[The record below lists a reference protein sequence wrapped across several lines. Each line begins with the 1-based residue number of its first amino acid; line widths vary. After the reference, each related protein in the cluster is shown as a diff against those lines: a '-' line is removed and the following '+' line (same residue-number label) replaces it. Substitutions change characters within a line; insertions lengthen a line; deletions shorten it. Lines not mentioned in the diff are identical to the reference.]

1 MRISQIYNLEKSQA
15 ELDFVDID
23 PEMDLPLFL
32 DPFFLGKKQDHW
44 SIEAT
49 ATLRDF
55 FQCLISLIRDGRIDE
70 AKDLFDYL
78 HEPNTTCLGMS
89 TRNPQGRGVGHED
102 TDKIFSNLLQSRAIQ
117 TGLIQDIEDNVLFVD
132 NFGKDKLSDMTTNI
146 ITSHLVEYTINQ
158 CTLHNIP
165 LVSNISSGFFWD
177 RRNNEWDEVHTDAL
191 LINGKRI
198 LLVPKG
204 VVSFCKAYTP
214 NRYYNHFVLNYL
226 QNEHIRLRS
235 ALVQRRQNGTPYVT
249 KKSIKERNP
258 LSKDFLRRFTHEH
271 PELLDRFKENT
282 KIESLSNWEIT
293 EIDIRGVSQAIIQRL
308 RQIPFGQANASAFH
322 NLIIGAL
329 EMIFYPYLINPV
341 KEREIH
347 EGRKR
352 IDITFDNA
360 ADGGIFY
367 RLSEIFHL
375 PCPYVFIECK
385 NYTGDVANPELDQLA
400 GRFSFNRGRVGFLVC
415 RNIES
420 YALFVNRCKDTY
432 RDDRGL
438 IVPLTDDD
446 IICMLENLNEYNT
459 NFIDDFLS
467 NKVRD
472 IVVG

>member
-89 TRNPQGRGVGHED
+89 TGNPQGRGVGHED

-177 RRNNEWDEVHTDAL
+177 RRNNE
-191 LINGKRI
+191 
-198 LLVPKG
+198 
-204 VVSFCKAYTP
+204 
-214 NRYYNHFVLNYL
+214 
-226 QNEHIRLRS
+226 
-235 ALVQRRQNGTPYVT
+235 
-249 KKSIKERNP
+249 
-258 LSKDFLRRFTHEH
+258 
-271 PELLDRFKENT
+271 
-282 KIESLSNWEIT
+282 
-293 EIDIRGVSQAIIQRL
+293 
-308 RQIPFGQANASAFH
+308 
-322 NLIIGAL
+322 
-329 EMIFYPYLINPV
+329 
-341 KEREIH
+341 
-347 EGRKR
+347 
-352 IDITFDNA
+352 
-360 ADGGIFY
+360 
-367 RLSEIFHL
+367 
-375 PCPYVFIECK
+375 
-385 NYTGDVANPELDQLA
+385 
-400 GRFSFNRGRVGFLVC
+400 
-415 RNIES
+415 
-420 YALFVNRCKDTY
+420 
-432 RDDRGL
+432 
-438 IVPLTDDD
+438 
-446 IICMLENLNEYNT
+446 
-459 NFIDDFLS
+459 
-467 NKVRD
+467 
-472 IVVG
+472 

>member
-1 MRISQIYNLEKSQA
+1 M
-15 ELDFVDID
+15 
-23 PEMDLPLFL
+23 
-32 DPFFLGKKQDHW
+32 
-44 SIEAT
+44 
-49 ATLRDF
+49 
-55 FQCLISLIRDGRIDE
+55 
-70 AKDLFDYL
+70 
-78 HEPNTTCLGMS
+78 
-89 TRNPQGRGVGHED
+89 
-102 TDKIFSNLLQSRAIQ
+102 
-117 TGLIQDIEDNVLFVD
+117 
-132 NFGKDKLSDMTTNI
+132 
-146 ITSHLVEYTINQ
+146 
-158 CTLHNIP
+158 
-165 LVSNISSGFFWD
+165 
-177 RRNNEWDEVHTDAL
+177 
-191 LINGKRI
+191 
-198 LLVPKG
+198 
-204 VVSFCKAYTP
+204 
-214 NRYYNHFVLNYL
+214 
-226 QNEHIRLRS
+226 
-235 ALVQRRQNGTPYVT
+235 
-249 KKSIKERNP
+249 
-258 LSKDFLRRFTHEH
+258 
-271 PELLDRFKENT
+271 
-282 KIESLSNWEIT
+282 SNWEIT